1 MFATGHNSGDARRQR
16 LSRNPFLL
24 HRGLWSKILPNS
36 LSRQNRRAE
45 PVGYI
50 GGTTPFFST
59 RIRCALNA
67 PPAAA
72 VAVTIAFFPAVRS
85 ERSAGM
91 NATTGTFAGTVTV
104 LLPPLYESC
113 RT

>member
-1 MFATGHNSGDARRQR
+1 MVATHRDVAQPALEHAQSTGNHRRALNTGGAWR
-16 LSRNPFLL
+16 INV
-24 HRGLWSKILPNS
+24 GGGG
-36 LSRQNRRAE
+36 RAE

-67 PPAAA
+67 PPTAGA
-72 VAVTIAFFPAVRS
+72 AVTITFFPAVRS

-91 NATTGTFAGTVTV
+91 NATTGTLAGTVPPM
-104 LLPPLYESC
+104 LPPFDANS
-113 RT
+113 R